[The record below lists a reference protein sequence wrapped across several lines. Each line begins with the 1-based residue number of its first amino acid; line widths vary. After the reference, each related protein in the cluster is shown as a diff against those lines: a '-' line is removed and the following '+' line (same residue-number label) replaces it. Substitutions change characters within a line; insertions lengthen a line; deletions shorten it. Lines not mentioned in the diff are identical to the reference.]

1 MCHVDVLILFSNFY
15 IHIYFS
21 LFLYS
26 LNCINNTKPLTKTLV
41 FLKGF
46 INKVGLTW
54 HFVLF
59 FFQQTSD
66 QWWTNNPRICG
77 GQRSQGIDFMRT
89 ASLPLTLLTLSS
101 PLRRTSL
108 SRGRIGMR
116 ELRRTLFT
124 SKGPWEKNKQ
134 YRPPVVYWTN
144 SNMSV
149 A

>member
-1 MCHVDVLILFSNFY
+1 MLMSLFCLVIFIY
-15 IHIYFS
+15 IYIFS
-21 LFLYS
+21 FFLYS